1 MKGNLIAMAYIIV
14 GWGTKAALEAG
25 YFKDRKSAKRTLFL
39 LLVSVGSNGFALC
52 FSFLIDY
59 LG

>member
-1 MKGNLIAMAYIIV
+1 MKGGFIAIVYITF
-14 GWGTKAALEAG
+14 GLGAKAVLEAG

-39 LLVSVGSNGFALC
+39 LLVSVGSIGLALC